1 MIPALNPLCSMGSVI
16 SEHHLERIHGMVHSR
31 KSGEIL
37 IGGERLVGS
46 STFDGFDFS
55 RGFFYPPTV
64 VAGVDV
70 KDEIWLEEI
79 FGPVVVVKKF
89 AVSGRSHLHD
99 RL

>member
-1 MIPALNPLCSMGSVI
+1 MGSVI

-46 STFDGFDFS
+46 STLDGFDFS

>member
-1 MIPALNPLCSMGSVI
+1 MIPALNPLSSMGSVI

-37 IGGERLVGS
+37 IGGERLVGL
-46 STFDGFDFS
+46 STLDGFDFS

-70 KDEIWLEEI
+70 KDEIWEEEI

-89 AVSGRSHLHD
+89 AVGGQPHLHD